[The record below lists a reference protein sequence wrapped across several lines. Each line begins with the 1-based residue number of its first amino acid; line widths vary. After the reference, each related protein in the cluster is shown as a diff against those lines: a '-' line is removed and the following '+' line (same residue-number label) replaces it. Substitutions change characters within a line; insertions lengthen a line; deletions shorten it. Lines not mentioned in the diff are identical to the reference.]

1 MISIHLQYFSQ
12 LRDLKG
18 PEELDLDPGITVGGL
33 LDKLYELLPGLR
45 EWDKCLLIAAGI
57 DYVPRDYVLK
67 PGDTISLMPPV
78 QGG

>member
-18 PEELDLDPGITVGGL
+18 PENLELAAGSTVGGL
-33 LDKLYELLPGLR
+33 LETLYGLLPGLKQ
-45 EWDKCLLIAAGI
+45 WDKCLLIAAGI
-57 DYVPRDYVLK
+57 EYVPRDYVLK

>member
-18 PEELDLDPGITVGGL
+18 PEKLELAPGTTVAGL
-33 LDKLYELLPGLR
+33 LEKLYGLLPGL
-45 EWDKCLLIAAGI
+45 EQWDKCLLIAAGI
-57 DYVPRDYVLK
+57 EYVPRDYLLK
-67 PGDTISLMPPV
+67 PGELISLMPPV

>member
-1 MISIHLQYFSQ
+1 MISVHLQYFSQ

-18 PEELDLDPGITVGGL
+18 PEWIDLVPGTTVAGL
-33 LDKLYELLPGLR
+33 LEKLYGLLPSLK

-57 DYVPRDYVLK
+57 EYVPRDYVLQ
-67 PGDTISLMPPV
+67 PGDSVSLMPPV

>member
-18 PEELDLDPGITVGGL
+18 PEIVELASGTTVGGL
-33 LDKLYELLPGLR
+33 LDKLYGLLPGLKQ
-45 EWDKCLLIAAGI
+45 WDKCLLVAAGI
-57 DYVPRDYVLK
+57 EYVSRDYVLK

>member
-1 MISIHLQYFSQ
+1 MISVHLQYFSQ

-18 PEELDLDPGITVGGL
+18 PESLDLAPGTTVAEL
-33 LDKLYELLPGLR
+33 LQKLYALLPGFR

-57 DYVPRDYVLK
+57 EYVPRDYVLK
-67 PGDTISLMPPV
+67 PGDLISLMPPV

>member
-18 PEELDLDPGITVGGL
+18 PEKLDLAPGTTVAGML
-33 LDKLYELLPGLR
+33 EKLYGVLPGL
-45 EWDKCLLIAAGI
+45 EQWDQCLLIAAGI
-57 DYVPRDYVLK
+57 EYVPRDYILK
-67 PGDTISLMPPV
+67 PGELISLMPPV

>member
-18 PEELDLDPGITVGGL
+18 PEELDVAPGTTVGGL
-33 LDKLYELLPGLR
+33 LEKLYGLLPGLK
-45 EWDKCLLIAAGI
+45 EWDTCLLIAAGLE
-57 DYVPRDYVLK
+57 YVPRDYVLK
-67 PGDTISLMPPV
+67 TDELISLMPPV

>member
-1 MISIHLQYFSQ
+1 MISVHLQYFSQ

-18 PEELDLDPGITVGGL
+18 PDSLDLAPGTTVAGL
-33 LDKLYELLPGLR
+33 LDTLYGLLPGLK

-57 DYVPRDYVLK
+57 EYVPRDYVLQ
-67 PGDTISLMPPV
+67 PGDSVSLMPPV

>member
-18 PEELDLDPGITVGGL
+18 PDEMDLAPGTTVAGL
-33 LDKLYELLPGLR
+33 LDKLYGLLPELKQ
-45 EWDKCLLIAAGI
+45 WDKCLLIAVGI
-57 DYVPRDYVLK
+57 EYVPRDHVLK
-67 PGDTISLMPPV
+67 PGELVSLMPPV

>member
-1 MISIHLQYFSQ
+1 MISVRLQYFSQ

-18 PEELDLDPGITVGGL
+18 PEIVELSPGTTVAGL
-33 LDKLYELLPGLR
+33 LEKLYSLLPNLK

-57 DYVPRDYVLK
+57 EYVPRDYVVQPDDL
-67 PGDTISLMPPV
+67 ISLMPPV

>member
-1 MISIHLQYFSQ
+1 MISVHLQYFSQ

-18 PEELDLDPGITVGGL
+18 PESLDLAPGTTVAEL
-33 LDKLYELLPGLR
+33 LQKLYALLPGLK

-57 DYVPRDYVLK
+57 EYVARDYILQ
-67 PGDTISLMPPV
+67 PGDSVSLMPPV

>member
-18 PEELDLDPGITVGGL
+18 PEALALAAGTTVAGL
-33 LDKLYELLPGLR
+33 LEKLYGLLPGLKQ
-45 EWDKCLLIAAGI
+45 WDNCLLVAAGTE
-57 DYVPRDYVLK
+57 YVPRDYVLR
-67 PGDTISLMPPV
+67 PDELISLMPPV

>member
-18 PEELDLDPGITVGGL
+18 PGEVDLAPGTTVAGL
-33 LDKLYELLPGLR
+33 LEKLYGLLPELKQ
-45 EWDKCLLIAAGI
+45 WDKCLLIAAGI
-57 DYVPRDYVLK
+57 EYVPRDYVLK
-67 PGDTISLMPPV
+67 PEELVSLMPPV